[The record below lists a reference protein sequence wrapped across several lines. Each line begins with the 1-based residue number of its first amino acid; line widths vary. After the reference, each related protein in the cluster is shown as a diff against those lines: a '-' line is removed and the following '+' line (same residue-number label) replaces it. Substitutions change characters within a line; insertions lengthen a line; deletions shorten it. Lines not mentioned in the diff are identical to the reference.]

1 MSLAKFVRP
10 GGIVLAVL
18 WLSLTVYKIAVFA
31 DNNLSSPWLSV
42 GLPSVEKISEV
53 NLAEQLPVSIIGNRD
68 CQPREVITRPKR
80 FVAPIQSK
88 LSHQSCVTDTG
99 AGAFSKSGYL
109 QRQDSDV
116 YGLVKNARG
125 DSAVML
131 PVPRSSTA
139 ISVSPYTSEGALLY
153 FYDNLE
159 PNINSSAVYT
169 GEVTHKL
176 PQHNAILTNGDNK
189 LLPVATDSAS
199 FSANGEWMVADIPY
213 VAMARINVKTREILP
228 FGDAINYGVGLGPA
242 YRTAISPDGRYAF
255 VYSKNFDIMRL
266 YDLSTC
272 AVPPL
277 VIKNKVPCESRDL
290 MQFMRQQI
298 PGFTSLASVRFRSNY
313 TLELYA
319 NSLLDKT
326 SKLTRYVA
334 TAAGQQTTGFE
345 YLALGD
351 SFASGEG
358 AYQYKAAT
366 DLTSN
371 KCHISQRSYPY
382 LISSVLGYGQ
392 YESIACSG
400 AVIEDIVN
408 ISDSYRDNDTQ
419 AKGKSNPNLDSEII
433 SNFLPGYQSASQI
446 FK

>member
-1 MSLAKFVRP
+1 
-10 GGIVLAVL
+10 
-18 WLSLTVYKIAVFA
+18 
-31 DNNLSSPWLSV
+31 
-42 GLPSVEKISEV
+42 
-53 NLAEQLPVSIIGNRD
+53 
-68 CQPREVITRPKR
+68 
-80 FVAPIQSK
+80 
-88 LSHQSCVTDTG
+88 
-99 AGAFSKSGYL
+99 
-109 QRQDSDV
+109 
-116 YGLVKNARG
+116 
-125 DSAVML
+125 ML

-176 PQHNAILTNGDNK
+176 PQHNALLTNGDNK

-290 MQFMRQQI
+290 MLFMRQQI
-298 PGFTSLASVRFRSNY
+298 LGFTSLASVRFRSNY

-319 NSLLDKT
+319 NSSLDT
-326 SKLTRYVA
+326 TNKLTRYVA
-334 TAAGQQTTGFE
+334 TADGQQTTGFE

-366 DLTSN
+366 DVTSN

-382 LISSVLGYGQ
+382 LISSALSFGL
-392 YESIACSG
+392 YESVACSG
-400 AVIEDIVN
+400 AVIEDLV
-408 ISDSYRDNDTQ
+408 SDNTGYLGQTKDQIR
-419 AKGKSNPNLDSEII
+419 LDSRDYDDFLPF
-433 SNFLPGYQSASQI
+433 FLPGYLPQKEFGKRHQPTNITVSAGGNDIGFSDIIIRCLWTDTCYKSYEDRYEVMELINKQLDPLAAMYQQLMTSADPRAKVYVIGYPEIAKPDGECAANVHLNNDEII
-446 FK
+446 FSDSLSAT